1 MTAEDPKT
9 TESRPVDT
17 VQVTVIGTKDA
28 SKMESGVVAV
38 TPGLHE
44 PNLVVK
50 VISPVVAVGVRFGYD
65 WCQAF
70 LGSAIVTKILAGEA
84 VPIVPA
90 VSVIRVAA
98 LGATVIAVIG
108 LLKNAMTIFSGL
120 EKKFPL
126 ESGNV

>member
-1 MTAEDPKT
+1 
-9 TESRPVDT
+9 
-17 VQVTVIGTKDA
+17 
-28 SKMESGVVAV
+28 
-38 TPGLHE
+38 
-44 PNLVVK
+44 
-50 VISPVVAVGVRFGYD
+50 VGVRFGYD